1 MVLAL
6 LVSLTALGAS
16 PSPPRC
22 AGPPAAPA
30 ASRAAPAAVP
40 SVANLYSARARRRI
54 ASYLRLRLLE
64 MRAEGLKRA
73 AAAVERRLPVDT
85 LLAP

>member
-1 MVLAL
+1 
-6 LVSLTALGAS
+6 
-16 PSPPRC
+16 
-22 AGPPAAPA
+22 
-30 ASRAAPAAVP
+30 
-40 SVANLYSARARRRI
+40 LYSARARRRI

>member
-6 LVSLTALGAS
+6 LASLTALAA
-16 PSPPRC
+16 PLSPPRC
-22 AGPPAAPA
+22 AGPPTAQAVA
-30 ASRAAPAAVP
+30 RAAPAGVP
-40 SVANLYSARARRRI
+40 YVANLYSARARRRM